1 MNTFIKFVAVASIFA
16 ASAFADESFGGV
28 GVVYKLAKSGA
39 EVQDVIPDSPIAETK
54 IKAGDVIVAI
64 DGVSVQGK
72 KSREVKNA
80 LRGLENKPVVLTY
93 VSEGDTLVETVR
105 RVKLTVKQLNS
116 IADAEQPEKKLLAVL
131 DDGKVVENAGTPVS
145 DNLEGVYVD
154 GSLIPTTEGDGQAL
168 AKEGTAK
175 LASFSRSVIRVKLET
190 AGAFVV
196 SVVDSNG
203 DVVRSF
209 TEKNGRTGLNSIS
222 WDGSLVPDGR
232 YAISIEHNGTVSG
245 VNILLK

>member
-1 MNTFIKFVAVASIFA
+1 MQVHWQ
-16 ASAFADESFGGV
+16 EG
-28 GVVYKLAKSGA
+28 
-39 EVQDVIPDSPIAETK
+39 
-54 IKAGDVIVAI
+54 
-64 DGVSVQGK
+64 
-72 KSREVKNA
+72 
-80 LRGLENKPVVLTY
+80 TY
-93 VSEGDTLVETVR
+93 LD
-105 RVKLTVKQLNS
+105 VKLTVKQLDN

-131 DDGKVVENAGTPVS
+131 NGGKVVEKTETSVS
-145 DNLEGVYVD
+145 GNFEGVYVD
-154 GSLIPTTEGDGQAL
+154 GTLISATEDDNRIL

-175 LASFSRSVIRVKLET
+175 LASFSRNVIRVKLET

-209 TEKNGRTGLNSIS
+209 TEKNGRAGINSIS
-222 WDGSLVPDGR
+222 WDGLLVPDGR

>member
-1 MNTFIKFVAVASIFA
+1 MNKFTKLAAAVSIFA
-16 ASAFADESFGGV
+16 TSAFADESFGGV
-28 GVVYKLAKSGA
+28 GVVYKLTKSGA
-39 EVQDVIPDSPIAETK
+39 EVQDVIPNSPIAETK
-54 IKAGDVIVAI
+54 IKVGDVIVAV
-64 DGVSVQGK
+64 DGASIQGK
-72 KSREVKNA
+72 KSSDVKNA

-105 RVKLTVKQLNS
+105 RVKLTVKQLNN

-131 DDGKVVENAGTPVS
+131 DDGKVVENTETSVS
-145 DNLEGVYVD
+145 ENLEGVYVD
-154 GSLIPTTEGDGQAL
+154 GVQLPVTSEAQTL
-168 AKEGTAK
+168 AKEGSAK
-175 LASFSRSVIRVKLET
+175 LASFSRNVIRVKLET

-203 DVVRSF
+203 DVIRSF
-209 TEKNGRTGLNSIS
+209 SESHGRAGINSVS

-232 YAISIEHNGTVSG
+232 YAISVEHNGTVSG

>member
-1 MNTFIKFVAVASIFA
+1 MNTFMKFAAVASIFA

-28 GVVYKLAKSGA
+28 GVVYKLTKSGA

-54 IKAGDVIVAI
+54 IKAGDVIVAV
-64 DGVSVQGK
+64 DGASIQGK
-72 KSREVKNA
+72 RSSEVKNA

-116 IADAEQPEKKLLAVL
+116 IAEAEQHEKKLLAVL
-131 DDGKVVENAGTPVS
+131 DDGKVVENAETPVS

-154 GSLIPTTEGDGQAL
+154 GFQLPVANEAQKR
-168 AKEGTAK
+168 AKEGTAT
-175 LASFSRSVIRVKLET
+175 LASFNRSVIRMKLET

-209 TEKNGRTGLNSIS
+209 KEKRGRAGINSIS
-222 WDGSLVPDGR
+222 WDGSLIPDGR
-232 YAISIEHNGTVSG
+232 YAISIEHDGTVSG
-245 VNILLK
+245 VNVLLK

>member
-1 MNTFIKFVAVASIFA
+1 MNTFMKFAAVASILA

-28 GVVYKLAKSGA
+28 GVVYKLTKSGV
-39 EVQDVIPDSPIAETK
+39 EVQDIIPNSPIAETK
-54 IKAGDVIVAI
+54 IKTGDVIVAI
-64 DGVSVQGK
+64 DGASVQGK
-72 KSREVKNA
+72 KSHEVKNA

-93 VSEGDTLVETVR
+93 VSESDTLVETVR
-105 RVKLTVKQLNS
+105 RVKLTVKRLND
-116 IADAEQPEKKLLAVL
+116 ITDAEQPEKKLLAVL
-131 DDGKVVENAGTPVS
+131 DYGKVVENAGTSVS

-154 GSLIPTTEGDGQAL
+154 GTLIPTTEDKPQTQ
-168 AKEGTAK
+168 AKEGSAK
-175 LASFSRSVIRVKLET
+175 LASFSRNVIRVKLET
-190 AGAFVV
+190 AGAFAV

-209 TEKNGRTGLNSIS
+209 TEKNGRSGINSIS

-232 YAISIEHNGTVSG
+232 YAISVEYNGTVSG

>member
-1 MNTFIKFVAVASIFA
+1 MNTFMKFVAITSIFVVYT
-16 ASAFADESFGGV
+16 FADESFGGI
-28 GVVYKLAKSGA
+28 GVVYKITKSGA
-39 EVQDVIPDSPIAETK
+39 KVQDVIPESPIAETR

-64 DGVSVQGK
+64 DGAPVQGQ
-72 KSREVKNA
+72 KSHEVKNA

-93 VSEGDTLVETVR
+93 VSEGDTLVETIR
-105 RVKLTVKQLNS
+105 RVKLTVKQLNN

-131 DDGKVVENAGTPVS
+131 DDGKVVEGAGTSVS

-154 GSLIPTTEGDGQAL
+154 GALIPTTEDKQTL
-168 AKEGTAK
+168 AKEGSAK
-175 LASFSRSVIRVKLET
+175 LASFSRNVIRVKLET

-209 TEKNGRTGLNSIS
+209 TENHGCAGINSIS
-222 WDGSLVPDGR
+222 WDGSLVTDGR

-245 VNILLK
+245 VNVLLK

>member
-1 MNTFIKFVAVASIFA
+1 MNTLMKFAAVASIFA

-28 GVVYKLAKSGA
+28 GVVYKLTKSGV
-39 EVQDVIPDSPIAETK
+39 EVQDVIPESPIAETK

-64 DGVSVQGK
+64 DGASVQGK
-72 KSREVKNA
+72 GAREVKNA
-80 LRGLENKPVVLTY
+80 LRGLENKPVVLAY

-105 RVKLTVKQLNS
+105 RVKLSVKRLNS
-116 IADAEQPEKKLLAVL
+116 VADAEQPEKKLLAVL
-131 DDGKVVENAGTPVS
+131 DDGRVVGNMGVSGS

-154 GSLIPTTEGDGQAL
+154 GTLISATEDKPQML
-168 AKEGTAK
+168 AKEGAAK
-175 LASFSRSVIRVKLET
+175 LAFFSRNVIRVKLET
-190 AGAFVV
+190 AGAFAV

-209 TEKNGRTGLNSIS
+209 TEKNGRAGINSIF
-222 WDGSLVPDGR
+222 WDGSLVPGGR
-232 YAISIEHNGTVSG
+232 YAISIEHNGTVCG